1 MIKRIMLSALLVVT
15 LSGLTACTNSVSPV
29 EKSVTS
35 LTTTTMVEATVTI
48 TPEQTTTKKPASV
61 VTTTPKVTTTVK
73 PTTVTTTTTKKV
85 TTTPKLTTTTKKAT
99 TTTKKPTTVT
109 TTTTKKVTTTTTT
122 AKKTTTTA
130 KKTTPKATT
139 TKKPTTTTKLTT
151 TKKQEITKP
160 QQTIKI
166 TQSDVD
172 KLVAEL
178 QEYSNSKAEYVTAN
192 WTEYRGYGKAYN
204 TLDEFYAWLCED
216 KTPSNSSWS
225 APLSFNIYNDFYT
238 YEYMLWYLK
247 DAIDGEYNRNP
258 DCHVVIYAEYF
269 PNGFVWEGK
278 QYTTYPCYTF
288 WKLR

>member
-35 LTTTTMVEATVTI
+35 LTTTTMVEATVTT
-48 TPEQTTTKKPASV
+48 TPEQ
-61 VTTTPKVTTTVK
+61 TTTPKVTTTVK
-73 PTTVTTTTTKKV
+73 PTTVTTTTKKKV
-85 TTTPKLTTTTKKAT
+85 TTTTPRVTTTKKAT
-99 TTTKKPTTVT
+99 TTTKKPVVT
-109 TTTTKKVTTTTTT
+109 TTTTKKKVTTTTTT
-122 AKKTTTTA
+122 AKKTTT
-130 KKTTPKATT
+130 
-139 TKKPTTTTKLTT
+139 KKPTTTTKKATT
-151 TKKQEITKP
+151 TTTKQEITKP

-178 QEYSNSKAEYVTAN
+178 QEYADKIFEEKSGYSPYD
-192 WTEYRGYGKAYN
+192 TEWIVQKGNGYWGTYEEHLA
-204 TLDEFYAWLCED
+204 A

-225 APLSFNIYNDFYT
+225 APLSFNIYNDVYT

-258 DCHVVIYAEYF
+258 DCHVVIYVEYF